1 MDGRG
6 VKPEGY
12 GFFSARFSL
21 TVSRCRCY
29 KSCGFI
35 QKMKELAMQ
44 ELLGFFDTLPWYS
57 WVCAALLAALLAYY
71 FGVYR
76 RRQ

>member
-6 VKPEGY
+6 VKPEDR

-29 KSCGFI
+29 KDYGFTW
-35 QKMKELAMQ
+35 KMKEPAMPQ
-44 ELLGFFDTLPWYS
+44 LLGFLNNVPWYS
-57 WVCAALLAALLAYY
+57 WVCGVLLAALLAYY